1 MPSDARRWEASSR
14 SALRGR
20 ELDGEMLDRGDERV
34 GAALGVDTV
43 GNVDVGQSRQQLF
56 EQNPDLGAG
65 EVRAEAEMR
74 SGPEREVQV
83 GRAID
88 VERVGIVEHVGVAI

>member
-1 MPSDARRWEASSR
+1 M
-14 SALRGR
+14 
-20 ELDGEMLDRGDERV
+20 
-34 GAALGVDTV
+34 
-43 GNVDVGQSRQQLF
+43 DVGQSRQQLF

-88 VERVGIVEHVGVAI
+88 VERVGIVEHVGVAIRARVDVEQHVAGCEGAPPELGVAGDRARKADHG